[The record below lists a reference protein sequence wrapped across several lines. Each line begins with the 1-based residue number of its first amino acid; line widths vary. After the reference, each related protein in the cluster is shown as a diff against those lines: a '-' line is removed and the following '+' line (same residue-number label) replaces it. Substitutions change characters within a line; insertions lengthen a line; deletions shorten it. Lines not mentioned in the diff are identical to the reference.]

1 MNKKTNIKKQKK
13 NIKNNNIDYLIPMI
27 FSISII
33 VPIIA
38 ASTQYFI
45 IQYADDI
52 MMIFWA
58 KNHYYSIIDI
68 FSTHMGSGWRPI
80 MNLWYAIGYALWGKE
95 PFYYYILN
103 GILFAGSMVFLY
115 LIGKILHS
123 RTAGLVAIL
132 LYLFL
137 DASFIL
143 VSKINFIA
151 TIGEIFFI
159 TSALYY
165 SIQFFKNRDKFSMWM
180 AIGLS
185 GLAFLSKE
193 PSIIIIP
200 IVNLTYLWY
209 NGLLKKNYIIIN
221 LIPFV
226 FLFIIYFYVSPN
238 IGSGEG
244 VDLVQRIKNNFQFYY
259 DAEISYQFK
268 TSILLFI
275 SLVVAGYYYL
285 RGKLRSQIMICN
297 MWFIVAILPFLITD
311 NPVQPT
317 YLAEA
322 NLGMVLLIGI
332 IISEGIRK
340 LNVISLLLI
349 IGIIAQVSVI
359 PGQIS
364 NMQNYNHMITENQK
378 TFFETVEAMKQLPIN
393 ETVFYITEDVRQKYG
408 MQINEH
414 TFQDYLCLQDRC
426 DLKVTSYSDAKYIIL
441 PSSLDVYIF
450 QKEMSNEKVTL
461 VKQIKYGENYG
472 IIFKK

>member
-1 MNKKTNIKKQKK
+1 VNKKANINKMKK
-13 NIKNNNIDYLIPMI
+13 NIQENNIDYLIPMI
-27 FSISII
+27 FGLSII
-33 VPIIA
+33 VPIIV

-52 MMIFWA
+52 MCIFWA
-58 KNHYYSIIDI
+58 KNHYTSIIDI
-68 FSTHMGSGWRPI
+68 FSTHLGSGWRPI
-80 MNLWYAIGYALWGKE
+80 MNLWYAIGYALWGTK
-95 PFYYYILN
+95 PFYYYMLN

-123 RTAGLVAIL
+123 KTAGLVAVL

-165 SIQFFKNRDKFSMWM
+165 SIRFYKNGDKLSMWLG
-180 AIGLS
+180 IVLS

-193 PSIIIIP
+193 PSILIIP
-200 IVNLTYLWY
+200 VFNLTYLWY
-209 NGLLKKNYIIIN
+209 NGLLRKNIVIMN

-226 FLFIIYFYVSPN
+226 FLFVTLFYISPN
-238 IGSGEG
+238 VGSGEG
-244 VDLVQRIKNNFQFYY
+244 VDLAQRIKNNLEFYY
-259 DAEISYQFK
+259 DSEITYQFK
-268 TSILLFI
+268 TWILLFT

-285 RGKLRSQIMICN
+285 RGKLRAEIMICI

-311 NPVQPT
+311 QPVQPT

-322 NLGMVLLIGI
+322 NLGMVLLSGF
-332 IISEGIRK
+332 IISEGLRK
-340 LNVISLLLI
+340 INVISLLLI
-349 IGIIAQVSVI
+349 IGLIAQVSVI

-364 NMQNYNHMITENQK
+364 NMKNYNQMVTDNQK

-393 ETVFYITEDVRQKYG
+393 EKVFYITNDVRQKYG

-414 TFQDYLCLQDRC
+414 TFQDYLCL
-426 DLKVTSYSDAKYIIL
+426 
-441 PSSLDVYIF
+441 
-450 QKEMSNEKVTL
+450 
-461 VKQIKYGENYG
+461 
-472 IIFKK
+472 

>member
-1 MNKKTNIKKQKK
+1 MKK
-13 NIKNNNIDYLIPMI
+13 NIKNNNSDYLIPMI
-27 FSISII
+27 FCLSII
-33 VPIIA
+33 VPIIV

-52 MMIFWA
+52 MCIFWA
-58 KNHYYSIIDI
+58 KNHYTNIIDI
-68 FSTHMGSGWRPI
+68 FSTHLGSGWRPI

-95 PFYYYILN
+95 PFYYYMLN
-103 GILFAGSMVFLY
+103 GILFSGSMVFLY
-115 LIGKILHS
+115 LIGKMLHS
-123 RTAGLVAIL
+123 KIAGLVAIS
-132 LYLFL
+132 LYLLL

-165 SIQFFKNRDKFSMWM
+165 SIRFYKKGDKLSMWL

-185 GLAFLSKE
+185 VLAFLSKE

-209 NGLLKKNYIIIN
+209 NRLLKKNNIIMN

-226 FLFIIYFYVSPN
+226 FLFVTLFYISPN
-238 IGSGEG
+238 VGSGDG
-244 VDLVQRIKNNFQFYY
+244 VDLMQRITNNLQFYY
-259 DAEISYQFK
+259 DSEISTQFK

-285 RGKLRSQIMICN
+285 HGKLKAEIMICS

-311 NPVQPT
+311 QPVQPT

-322 NLGMVLLIGI
+322 NLGMVLLIGF
-332 IISEGIRK
+332 IISEGLRK

-364 NMQNYNHMITENQK
+364 NMQNYNHMVTENQK
-378 TFFETVEAMKQLPIN
+378 TFFETVEAMKRLPIN
-393 ETVFYITEDVRQKYG
+393 ETVFYITDDVRQKYG

-426 DLKVTSYSDAKYIIL
+426 DLRVTSYADARYIIL

-450 QKEMSNEKVTL
+450 QKEMSNEKVIL
-461 VKQIKYGENYG
+461 EKQIKNGENYG